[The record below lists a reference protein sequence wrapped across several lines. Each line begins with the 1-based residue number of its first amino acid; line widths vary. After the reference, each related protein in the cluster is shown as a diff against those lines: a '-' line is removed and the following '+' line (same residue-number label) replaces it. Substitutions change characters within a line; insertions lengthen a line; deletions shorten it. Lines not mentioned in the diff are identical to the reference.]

1 MPLLVRVGAF
11 YFTLGMGFRQFVTP
25 ICQFV
30 GKRFVVLLLSTIFA
44 VLNLYIQR

>member
-11 YFTLGMGFRQFVTP
+11 YFTLGMGFCQFVSP

-30 GKRFVVLLLSTIFA
+30 GKRFAVPILSTIFA